1 MPSLK
6 AIRRRIVSVKST
18 GKITRAMKLV
28 ATAKLRR
35 AQERLVQLRPYANRI
50 SAMISDL
57 AKGTN
62 PDAHALLAVRPPKRT
77 LILVL
82 TSDRGLAGA
91 FNSNVNKAAWNWIKA
106 HNGSDGKPARRE
118 HIELRIV
125 GKKGRDFFKSRDAN
139 VAHIYTDVLNNV
151 TLERSTLIG
160 RELVAAYVD
169 GHFDEVFVA
178 YNEFK
183 SAIMQKP
190 LLRRILPMQVDDTT
204 ELSGIFPLDAPVEK
218 DTIFEPNREA
228 VLDSILPI
236 SINVTVYRALLE
248 SVASEMGA
256 RMTAMD
262 AATKNAGELLARITL
277 IYNRARQ
284 SIITTELMEIT
295 SGAESLKG

>member
-6 AIRRRIVSVKST
+6 AIRRRIGSVKST

-35 AQERLVQLRPYANRI
+35 AQERLVQTRPYAVRLRE
-50 SAMISDL
+50 MIRELSGGVDR
-57 AKGTN
+57 
-62 PDAHALLAVRPPKRT
+62 DAHALLARRTPKRT
-77 LILVL
+77 LMLVL

-91 FNSNVNKAAWNWIKA
+91 YNANVNKAAWNWVQQ
-106 HNGSDGKPARRE
+106 NRDVRE

-125 GKKGRDFFKSRDAN
+125 GKKGRDFFKSRNAN
-139 VAHIYTDVLNNV
+139 VGHIYTDVLQNL
-151 TLERSTLIG
+151 TLERATGIG
-160 RELVAAYVD
+160 RDLVAAYVD
-169 GHFDEVFVA
+169 GDFDEVFIA
-178 YNEFK
+178 YNDFK
-183 SAIMQKP
+183 SAMVQKVM
-190 LLRRILPMQVDDTT
+190 LDKVLPIEPAEIDIEGETAQDQPIRP
-204 ELSGIFPLDAPVEK
+204 SA
-218 DTIFEPNREA
+218 DTIFEPTKAA
-228 VLDSILPI
+228 VLDAVLPMA
-236 SINVTVYRALLE
+236 INVHVYRALLE

-277 IYNRARQ
+277 QYNRARQ

>member
-6 AIRRRIVSVKST
+6 AIRRRITSVKST

-35 AQERLVQLRPYANRI
+35 AQERLVQNRPYALRVQE
-50 SAMISDL
+50 MIREL
-57 AKGTN
+57 AKGTVA
-62 PDAHALLAVRPPKRT
+62 DDHVLLAERPAKKT

-91 FNSNVNKAAWNWIKA
+91 FNANVNKAVWNWVRD
-106 HNGSDGKPARRE
+106 NREQRE

-125 GKKGRDFFKSRDAN
+125 GKKGRDFFKSRN
-139 VAHIYTDVLNNV
+139 VVTGHVYMDVLTNL
-151 TLERSTLIG
+151 TLERASAIG

-169 GHFDEVFVA
+169 GKFDEVLLA

-183 SAIMQKP
+183 SAIAQ
-190 LLRRILPMQVDDTT
+190 RVCVDRILPIRPEHHEVHGMPHETPQKPT
-204 ELSGIFPLDAPVEK
+204 A
-218 DTIFEPNREA
+218 DTIYEPTKGQ
-228 VLDSILPI
+228 VLDTLLPM
-236 SINVTVYRALLE
+236 SINVQVYRALLE

-262 AATKNAGELLARITL
+262 AATKNASELLARITL
-277 IYNRARQ
+277 QYNRARQ
-284 SIITTELMEIT
+284 AIITTELMEIT
-295 SGAESLKG
+295 SGAEALKG

>member
-18 GKITRAMKLV
+18 AKITRAMKLV

-35 AQERLVQLRPYANRI
+35 AQERLVQLRPYARRVND
-50 SAMISDL
+50 MIVEL
-57 AKGTN
+57 AAGAD
-62 PDAHALLAVRPPKRT
+62 PDAHALLAVRPVKRT
-77 LILVL
+77 LMLVL

-91 FNSNVNKAAWNWIKA
+91 FNSNVNKAAWNWVKDNQA
-106 HNGSDGKPARRE
+106 TRE
-118 HIELRIV
+118 AVELRIV
-125 GKKGRDFFKSRDAN
+125 GKKGRDFFKSRPAT
-139 VAHIYTDVLNNV
+139 VGHVYTDVLNQV
-151 TLERSTLIG
+151 TLERATAIG

-169 GHFDEVFVA
+169 GHFDEVFIV

-183 SAIMQKP
+183 SAMTQKVRIERVVP
-190 LLRRILPMQVDDTT
+190 LPSM
-204 ELSGIFPLDAPVEK
+204 GLDADVAADATRAARPTS
-218 DTIFEPNREA
+218 DTIFEPSKDA
-228 VLDSILPI
+228 VLDSILPL
-236 SINVTVYRALLE
+236 SIDVHVYRCLLE

-277 IYNRARQ
+277 LYNRARQ